1 MGAIVPDKKFYLKDI
16 LEILPNCKIS
26 GNRDKYFV
34 NVKSLNEADE
44 NSLIWIKSGYKNSQ
58 EVINNTKASF
68 ILCDDSMPIPD
79 QILEKKCIVIVT
91 NPRLS
96 LARILSKLF
105 VTRPQFGV
113 DRTAIIDNNAK
124 LANNIFVGPHSYIG
138 KAEIGEGTS
147 IYGNTYIYDDVKI
160 GKNCIIHAGA
170 VIGADGFGFE
180 KDEEGKWFKI
190 PQIGGVVI
198 SNNVEIGAN
207 TCIDRGTLGNT
218 VISDGVKIDNLSQ
231 IAHNVSIGS
240 NTIIA
245 GGVKIGGST
254 KVGNNCWVAPN
265 VAILNGINIGDN
277 VFIGIGSVVI
287 RNIKSR
293 SKVYGNPAVEI
304 NNR

>member
-1 MGAIVPDKKFYLKDI
+1 MPDKKFYLEDI
-16 LEILPNCKIS
+16 LEILPDCKIK
-26 GNRDKYFV
+26 GNRNRFFI

-68 ILCDDSMPIPD
+68 ILCDDSIHIPD
-79 QILEKKCIVIVT
+79 QILEKKCFVIVT

-96 LARILSKLF
+96 LAGILSKLF

-113 DRTAIIDNNAK
+113 DRTAIIDKNAK

-138 KAEIGEGTS
+138 KAEIGEGTI

-198 SNNVEIGAN
+198 SNDVEIGAN

-218 VISDGVKIDNLSQ
+218 FISDAVKIDN
-231 IAHNVSIGS
+231 ICHIGHNVMIGG
-240 NTIIA
+240 NTIITA
-245 GGVKIGGST
+245 GVIIGGST
-254 KVGNNCWVAPN
+254 IIGRNCWIAPN
-265 VAILNGINIGDN
+265 TTIINSITIGDN
-277 VFIGIGSVVI
+277 VFIGISSVVI
-287 RNIKSR
+287 GSIKSD
-293 SKVYGNPAVEI
+293 SKVFGNPAVHI
-304 NNR
+304 NKS